1 MGMAKFILAAF
12 LIVGPVFAGETW
24 PEFRGP
30 AGDGHADASGLPLH
44 WSATRNV
51 LWKTAVHGLGWS
63 SPVVWKDQVWVTTA
77 TEKGHQMFAVCVDL
91 KSGKV
96 VHDVKVFDTP
106 APEHVASTNSYASPT
121 PVIEE
126 GRIYVH
132 YGTYGLACLDA
143 RSGRVLWS
151 RRDLNCDHHE
161 GPGSSPVLWRDLLIV
176 HVDGRDVQY
185 IVGLSKESGKTAWKT
200 NRSVDYSRYGP
211 NERKAFCT
219 PTVVQAGGRNELISS
234 AAKGLFAYDPAT
246 GRELW
251 KVCYNGWSIAP
262 RPVFGSGLVYV
273 VTDYERPEV
282 WAVRPGGSG
291 DVTSS
296 HIAWKMNR
304 GAPSRPSMVH
314 VEGLLYMVSSDGM
327 ASCVEG
333 LIGQLVWRQRLPGSY
348 SASPL
353 YADGRIYFFNH
364 GGVASV
370 IQPGREY
377 RLLATNELGDEDEI
391 MASPAVV
398 GRALIVRTKG
408 HLYRIENSDQ

>member
-1 MGMAKFILAAF
+1 MAMAKFIVAAF

-132 YGTYGLACLDA
+132 YGTYGLACLDT

-185 IVGLSKESGKTAWKT
+185 IVGLSKESGKTAWRT

-282 WAVRPGGSG
+282 WAVRPGGNG
-291 DVTSS
+291 DVTAS
-296 HIAWKMNR
+296 HVAWKMNR

-327 ASCVEG
+327 ASCVEA
-333 LIGQLVWRQRLPGSY
+333 LTGQLVWRQRLPGSY

-364 GGVASV
+364 EAVATV
-370 IQPGREY
+370 IHPGREY
-377 RLLATNELGDEDEI
+377 RLLATNELGDEDEM

>member
-333 LIGQLVWRQRLPGSY
+333 LTGQLVWRQRLPGSY

-364 GGVASV
+364 GGVASI

-377 RLLATNELGDEDEI
+377 KLLATNELGDEDEI